1 MHVTLTSDVGKIL
14 TNLHTVRIDGEG
26 HFSSGIQVAQL
37 ALKHR
42 QNKNQ
47 KQRIVLFVGSPI
59 SEDEKALVRLGKK
72 LKKNNGTTR
81 VALFFF
87 LVCAEIRMQ
96 WPWTS
101 STLAKSLKTQA
112 SWSRSLLPSTAATTV
127 TS

>member
-72 LKKNNGTTR
+72 LKKIAGLGCSVR
-81 VALFFF
+81 
-87 LVCAEIRMQ
+87 R
-96 WPWTS
+96 
-101 STLAKSLKTQA
+101 
-112 SWSRSLLPSTAATTV
+112 
-127 TS
+127 